1 MNDKLF
7 IVIPVHNRLSLT
19 RECLLSL
26 HRQTRSGFKIVVVD
40 DGSTDGTS
48 EMIKLEFPDVSV
60 LRGDGNLWW
69 TRATNIA
76 VQHALDC
83 GAEYVM
89 TLNDDVIA
97 TEDFV
102 EKMMFWAGREPKALL
117 GAIALEHAVR
127 VPIYGG
133 EIINWK
139 LASRTR
145 LVDILRADE
154 QHGLHRVTH
163 LPGRGLLIP
172 AEVFR
177 KIGLF
182 DAEHFPQSFADQDFT
197 HRATRAG
204 YGSFCNYDA
213 RLLVYP
219 DSITSLAS
227 RKDKCLKNY
236 FNHLFGIKGGANLVF
251 FFFYGVR
258 NCPKHILPLY
268 LTIGFTRRIFGYPRD
283 WLLETFHIRHA
294 IRKKL

>member
-7 IVIPVHNRLSLT
+7 IVIPVHNRVKLT

-26 HRQTRSGFKIVVVD
+26 NRQARSDFKVVVID

-48 EMIKLEFPDVSV
+48 EMIKVEFPNVSV
-60 LRGDGNLWW
+60 LHGDGNLWW
-69 TRATNIA
+69 TRATNIG
-76 VQHALDC
+76 VQYALDH
-83 GAEYVM
+83 GAEYLM
-89 TLNDDVIA
+89 TFNDDVIA

-102 EKMMFWAGREPKALL
+102 EKMMLWAEREQKALL
-117 GAIALEHAVR
+117 GSVALEHATRNPV
-127 VPIYGG
+127 YGG

-139 LASRTR
+139 LAGRIQ
-145 LVDILRADE
+145 LIEVLKAEE
-154 QHGLHRVTH
+154 QHGLHQVTH

-182 DAEHFPQSFADQDFT
+182 DADHFPQSFADQDFT
-197 HRATRAG
+197 HRAIRAG
-204 YGSFCNYDA
+204 YRAFCNYDA
-213 RLLVYP
+213 KLLVYP
-219 DSITSLAS
+219 DSITNLWS
-227 RKDKCLKNY
+227 RKNKSLKNY
-236 FNHLFGIKGGANLVF
+236 FNHLFGIKGGANLIF

-283 WLLETFHIRHA
+283 WLLESFIRSD
-294 IRKKL
+294 